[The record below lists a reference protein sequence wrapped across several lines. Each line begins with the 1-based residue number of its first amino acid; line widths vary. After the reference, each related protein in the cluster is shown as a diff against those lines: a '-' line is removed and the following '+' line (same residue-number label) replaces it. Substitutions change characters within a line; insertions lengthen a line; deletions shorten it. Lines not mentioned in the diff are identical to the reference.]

1 MSTQKAYTYRD
12 FLTECENYKHSNE
25 CYETMKEAAE
35 IVLME
40 QFIID
45 QRFNAK
51 NKETFTEGYLM
62 ESVSDEYIAEAE
74 ENLFKKAGALCKKIA
89 NGIVKA
95 VTNFFKWLKNSVTKL
110 FKKKEV
116 KVEANKM
123 SEEERKELASE
134 VAKVIEEN
142 KKTKK
147 ELKIV
152 TKAKDVYAGIL
163 AKLGV
168 NKNDIDVFTGDL
180 DTEFNSADF
189 DFDDE
194 FEEAVGVTFKNK
206 VFCIKAQAKDAVS
219 AEVLAKALGNL
230 CGIKD
235 LSYHTIKSI
244 NGSLKNAMGKVI
256 KIDLADDYTD
266 LANWNDTPDFAE
278 AIINANEGLPSKFV
292 EELQNLQATLNVVIP
307 ATSKLYA
314 EVYGYTNDIYSV
326 FLKFNKDFK

>member
-1 MSTQKAYTYRD
+1 MSTQRAYTYRD

-45 QRFNAK
+45 QRFNAR

-74 ENLFKKAGALCKKIA
+74 ENLFKKAGALCKKIV

-95 VTNFFKWLKNSVTKL
+95 VTNFFKWLKNSVAKL

-134 VAKVIEEN
+134 IVKVIEEN
-142 KKTKK
+142 QKKKK
-147 ELKIV
+147 DLKIV
-152 TKAKDVYAGIL
+152 TKAKDIYAGIL

-168 NKNDIDVFTGDL
+168 NKDDIDVFTGDL
-180 DTEFNSADF
+180 DTEFNSVGF
-189 DFDDE
+189 DGEDE
-194 FEEAVGVTFKNK
+194 FDEAVGVTFKNK

-219 AEVLAKALGNL
+219 AEVLAKALDNL

-235 LSYHTIKSI
+235 VSFHTIKSI

-266 LANWNDTPDFAE
+266 LANWNDVPNFAE
-278 AIINANEGLPSKFV
+278 AIVNANEDLPSKFV